1 MNRATYI
8 TTAIPY
14 VNARPH
20 VGFALELVQADVI
33 ARYHRLLNNTM
44 WFQTGTDENAFKNVL
59 SARDQKLTTQTL
71 VDRNS
76 HLFQELAI
84 ALNISYDGFIRTT
97 SIQHERAVHEFWRQ
111 LRKDDIYRHNY
122 KGLYCTQCED
132 FYLER
137 DLINGRCPE
146 HGTEPTEVQENNY
159 FFRLSDYAERIN
171 ELLKS
176 GNIKIIPETRR
187 NEVVSFVSRGLQD
200 ISISRPYDR
209 SGGWGIQVPDDPSQV
224 VYVWIDALINYLS
237 GLGYGT
243 TSNWTDFWNVDTLK
257 IHVIGKNVWKFHAVY
272 WPALL
277 LSAGL
282 ALPDEIIVHG
292 FLTEAGQKIS
302 KSKGNAIDPFE
313 VIREFGADA
322 LRYYLLRGASPFG
335 DSDFSIERLKSLY
348 NSDLANGL
356 GNLINRVTTLS
367 QKANCGRYYCSD
379 IPSAPEDYHESL
391 RQYNL
396 DSSLKAIW
404 AIVTRLNRDIDKK
417 RPWETL
423 REGNTSSLQIQLG
436 EWLREIHRI
445 AYWLGPFLPTACERI
460 LGILSN
466 DVIETQKALFPRLV

>member
-33 ARYHRLLNNTM
+33 ARYHR
-44 WFQTGTDENAFKNVL
+44 

-187 NEVVSFVSRGLQD
+187 NE
-200 ISISRPYDR
+200 
-209 SGGWGIQVPDDPSQV
+209 
-224 VYVWIDALINYLS
+224 
-237 GLGYGT
+237 
-243 TSNWTDFWNVDTLK
+243 
-257 IHVIGKNVWKFHAVY
+257 
-272 WPALL
+272 
-277 LSAGL
+277 
-282 ALPDEIIVHG
+282 
-292 FLTEAGQKIS
+292 
-302 KSKGNAIDPFE
+302 
-313 VIREFGADA
+313 
-322 LRYYLLRGASPFG
+322 G
-335 DSDFSIERLKSLY
+335 DSSPRRSFPGGVRL
-348 NSDLANGL
+348 D
-356 GNLINRVTTLS
+356 
-367 QKANCGRYYCSD
+367 
-379 IPSAPEDYHESL
+379 
-391 RQYNL
+391 
-396 DSSLKAIW
+396 
-404 AIVTRLNRDIDKK
+404 
-417 RPWETL
+417 
-423 REGNTSSLQIQLG
+423 
-436 EWLREIHRI
+436 
-445 AYWLGPFLPTACERI
+445 
-460 LGILSN
+460 
-466 DVIETQKALFPRLV
+466 